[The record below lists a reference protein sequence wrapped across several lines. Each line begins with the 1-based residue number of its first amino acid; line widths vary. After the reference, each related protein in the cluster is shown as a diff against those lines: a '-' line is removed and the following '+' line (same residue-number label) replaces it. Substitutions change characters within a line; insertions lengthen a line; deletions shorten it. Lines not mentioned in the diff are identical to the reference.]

1 MNAHSSRSHTVFT
14 VTVHLKESS
23 VDGNIDQFGRKYI
36 SINFINDDSYLPKDF
51 FHHFLVTDLSIISLL
66 ISNYQILFNHFLLI
80 VNVF

>member
-36 SINFINDDSYLPKDF
+36 SINFINDDS
-51 FHHFLVTDLSIISLL
+51 SM
-66 ISNYQILFNHFLLI
+66 
-80 VNVF
+80 